1 MYRGWGWKKE
11 KGDYISKNGDVYT
24 GKVYAQRKMTRMG
37 AETKI
42 EEYVW
47 VLSFSSIGVGYASFV
62 GQKKKKKQN
71 QKKNKNK
78 TKQDYL

>member
-1 MYRGWGWKKE
+1 
-11 KGDYISKNGDVYT
+11 
-24 GKVYAQRKMTRMG
+24 MTRMG

-62 GQKKKKKQN
+62 GQKN
-71 QKKNKNK
+71 QKTKNKKPSK
-78 TKQDYL
+78 TISKVKTLEKKVDMPAFRSKIRR